1 MPAVIDCC
9 LSVADDLDF
18 QVQLHTDT
26 LNESGFL
33 EDTLEAIN
41 GRTIHMYHTEGAGGG
56 HAPDIIRVAG
66 EMNCLPSSTNPTN
79 PYTVNTFD
87 EHLDMTMVCHH
98 LNPAIPEDVA
108 FAESRIRAQTIAAED
123 VLHDIGAISMLG
135 SDSQGMGRI
144 AEVICRT
151 WQLASK
157 MKDQRGRLPGEA
169 TALGDNE
176 RIKRYI
182 AKYTINAARTFG
194 IDEHIGSL
202 EAGKMADVVLW
213 RPGFFGIK
221 PELVIKGGFIVW
233 AAMGDSAASLMTCE
247 PLMMRPQWGAF
258 GQARKALSAC
268 FANQAAVEGGL
279 ADALGLTKALLPAR
293 GTRKLNKRHMMHN
306 DACPKV
312 EVNPQTFDVTVDG
325 ELATCEPAQS
335 LPLAQ
340 RYMLR

>member
-1 MPAVIDCC
+1 
-9 LSVADDLDF
+9 
-18 QVQLHTDT
+18 
-26 LNESGFL
+26 
-33 EDTLEAIN
+33 
-41 GRTIHMYHTEGAGGG
+41 MYHTEGAGGG

-66 EMNCLPSSTNPTN
+66 EPNCLPSSTNPTN

-98 LNPAIPEDVA
+98 LSPSIPEDVA

-123 VLHDIGAISMLG
+123 ILHDLGAISMLG

-157 MKDQRGRLPGEA
+157 MKDQRGPLPEERNDR
-169 TALGDNE
+169 GDND

-194 IDEHIGSL
+194 IDAYVGSL
-202 EAGKMADVVLW
+202 EKGKLADIVVW

-233 AAMGDSAASLMTCE
+233 GAMGDSAASLMTCE
-247 PLMMRPQWGAF
+247 PVQLRPQWGAF
-258 GQARKALSAC
+258 GRAKQALSAC
-268 FANQAAVEGGL
+268 FVNGQAIEAGIADKLGL
-279 ADALGLTKALLPAR
+279 AKSLLAAR
-293 GTRKLNKRHMMHN
+293 GTRKLNKRHMLHN
-306 DACPKV
+306 TNLPEIRVD
-312 EVNPQTFDVTVDG
+312 PQTFDVFVNG
-325 ELATCEPAQS
+325 ELATCAPAKV

>member
-1 MPAVIDCC
+1 
-9 LSVADDLDF
+9 
-18 QVQLHTDT
+18 
-26 LNESGFL
+26 
-33 EDTLEAIN
+33 
-41 GRTIHMYHTEGAGGG
+41 
-56 HAPDIIRVAG
+56 
-66 EMNCLPSSTNPTN
+66 
-79 PYTVNTFD
+79 
-87 EHLDMTMVCHH
+87 
-98 LNPAIPEDVA
+98 
-108 FAESRIRAQTIAAED
+108 
-123 VLHDIGAISMLG
+123 MLG

-194 IDEHIGSL
+194 IDAHIGSL

-247 PLMMRPQWGAF
+247 PLLMRPQWGAF
-258 GQARKALSAC
+258 GQARKALSAS

>member
-1 MPAVIDCC
+1 
-9 LSVADDLDF
+9 
-18 QVQLHTDT
+18 
-26 LNESGFL
+26 
-33 EDTLEAIN
+33 
-41 GRTIHMYHTEGAGGG
+41 MYHTEGAGGG

-66 EMNCLPSSTNPTN
+66 EINCLPSSTNPTN

-123 VLHDIGAISMLG
+123 ILHDLGAISMLG

-144 AEVICRT
+144 GEVICRT

-157 MKDQRGRLPGEA
+157 MKDQRGRLPSEK
-169 TALGDNE
+169 TKRGDNE
-176 RIKRYI
+176 RIKRFI

-194 IDEHIGSL
+194 IDAHIGSL
-202 EAGKMADVVLW
+202 ERGKLADVVLW

-233 AAMGDSAASLMTCE
+233 SAMGDSAASLMTCE
-247 PLMMRPQWGAF
+247 PLQMRPQWGAF
-258 GQARKALSAC
+258 GSARQHLSAS
-268 FANQAAVEGGL
+268 FVNKAAIDGGL
-279 ADALGLTKALLPAR
+279 AGKLGLAKMLLPAG
-293 GTRKLNKRHMMHN
+293 GTRKLNKQHMLHN
-306 DACPKV
+306 DACPKIA
-312 EVNPQTFDVTVDG
+312 VNPQTFDVKVDG
-325 ELATCEPAQS
+325 KLATCEPAER